1 MLNVF
6 VNFGCYPYAGV
17 DPGLS
22 IVHRRGP
29 PPSHPVTTMKL
40 FTALAAITLSAAPA
54 QAGGYEQAYA
64 GGALYAATCAVMK
77 GRINT
82 SQAGVV
88 VATVLRKK
96 GINASYAS
104 DPMAQKVARQMYVEK
119 GGCR

>member
-1 MLNVF
+1 
-6 VNFGCYPYAGV
+6 
-17 DPGLS
+17 
-22 IVHRRGP
+22 
-29 PPSHPVTTMKL
+29 MKL
-40 FTALAAITLSAAPA
+40 FTALASITLIAAPA

-88 VATVLRKK
+88 VAMTLRKK

-104 DPMAQKVARQMYVEK
+104 DPMAQKVARQMYVEN